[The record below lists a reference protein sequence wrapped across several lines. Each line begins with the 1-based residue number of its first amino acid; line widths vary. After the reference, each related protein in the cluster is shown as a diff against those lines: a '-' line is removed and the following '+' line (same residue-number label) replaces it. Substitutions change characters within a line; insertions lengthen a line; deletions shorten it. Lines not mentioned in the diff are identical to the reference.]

1 MIIIPIFARPTYGN
15 ETMNFLAI
23 ENLTKSYGERMIF
36 ADLTFGI
43 DQGQKVAIV
52 AKNGSGKTT
61 MMRCIMGLEPVDS
74 GKVTFRK
81 DIRVAFMEQ
90 TENMREDQ
98 TILESIFDHDL
109 PELKLIKEYNIAVAK
124 NDEAKLEELYQSIT
138 ELNAWDTEVRVQQI
152 LSVLKLDDMDKRISE
167 LSGGQKKRVALAKVL
182 LSDADFLI
190 LDEPTN
196 HLDLDM
202 IEWLEQYLSS
212 SKSTI
217 LMVTHDRYF
226 LEVVCDTILELADQT
241 IYRYKGNFS
250 YYLEKKAE
258 RQEQTQSTIEKA
270 KNTFRKELDWIRRQP
285 KARGVKQK
293 ARVDAFQDVKK
304 VASQRLDEDELELPV
319 KMERLG
325 SKIVEFHKVS
335 KAYPNRVILNDFTY
349 NVQRQERLGIVG
361 NNGTGKTTFLKMLVG
376 QEETDKGKIV
386 IGETVV
392 FGYYSQDLIKVK
404 DDFKVIDVVR
414 EVAEYIP
421 LEKGRQ
427 LSAAQLLERFLFPR
441 DMHYQF
447 VHKLSGGE
455 KRRLKLLRVLMSNPN
470 FLILDEPT
478 NDLDIF
484 AMSVLEEY
492 LRQFQGCLIVVS
504 HDRYFM
510 DKMVDHLF
518 VFEGQGELKDIV
530 GNYTVFRQQQLDK
543 KRGVKQ
549 NITKEEPE
557 IKEKIISPSTVDAK
571 KRKLTF
577 KEKEE
582 YETIERR
589 LPELE
594 KSKEELTQALSSGS
608 LSNELLMKN
617 GEDLGKV
624 VEEIDALTERWIE
637 LAEFI

>member
-1 MIIIPIFARPTYGN
+1 
-15 ETMNFLAI
+15 MNFLSI

-61 MMRCIMGLEPVDS
+61 MMRCIMGMEPVDS

-152 LSVLKLDDMDKRISE
+152 LSVLKLEDMDKRISE

-202 IEWLEQYLSS
+202 IEWLENYLSS

-226 LEVVCDTILELADQT
+226 LEVVCDTILELADKT

-335 KAYPNRVILNDFTY
+335 KSYPNRVILNDFSY

-361 NNGTGKTTFLKMLVG
+361 NNGAGKTTFLKMLVG
-376 QEETDKGKIV
+376 QEEVDKGKIV
-386 IGETVV
+386 LGETVV
-392 FGYYSQDLIKVK
+392 FGYYSQDLIKVN

-557 IKEKIISPSTVDAK
+557 IKEKTISPSAVEPK
-571 KRKLTF
+571 KRKLSF

-594 KSKEELTQALSSGS
+594 KTKDELTLTLSSGE
-608 LSNELLMKN
+608 LSNDELMKN
-617 GEDLGKV
+617 GTALGKV

>member
-392 FGYYSQDLIKVK
+392 FGYYSQYLIKVK

>member
-1 MIIIPIFARPTYGN
+1 
-15 ETMNFLAI
+15 MNFLSI

-61 MMRCIMGLEPVDS
+61 MMRCIMGIEPVDS

-98 TILESIFDHDL
+98 SILESIFDHDL
-109 PELKLIKEYNIAVAK
+109 PELQLIKAYNIAVAK

-152 LSVLKLDDMDKRISE
+152 LSVLKLEDMEKRISE

-202 IEWLEQYLSS
+202 IEWLENYLSS

-226 LEVVCDTILELADQT
+226 LEVVCDTIMELADQT

-285 KARGVKQK
+285 KARGTKQK

-335 KAYPNRVILNDFTY
+335 KAYPNRVILNDFSY

-392 FGYYSQDLIKVK
+392 FGYYSQDLIKVN

-549 NITKEEPE
+549 TITKEEPE
-557 IKEKIISPSTVDAK
+557 IKEKIISPSVVETK
-571 KRKLTF
+571 KRKLSF

-594 KSKEELTQALSSGS
+594 KTKDELTATLSSGS
-608 LSNELLMKN
+608 LSNEELMKN
-617 GEDLGKV
+617 GEELGKV
-624 VEEIDALTERWIE
+624 VAEIDSLTERWIE

>member
-1 MIIIPIFARPTYGN
+1 
-15 ETMNFLAI
+15 MNFLSI

-61 MMRCIMGLEPVDS
+61 MMRCIMGMEPVDS

-152 LSVLKLDDMDKRISE
+152 LSVLKLEDMDKRISE

-202 IEWLEQYLSS
+202 IEWLENYLSS

-335 KAYPNRVILNDFTY
+335 KSYPNRVILNDFSY

-361 NNGTGKTTFLKMLVG
+361 NNGAGKTTFLKMLVG
-376 QEETDKGKIV
+376 QEEVDKGKIV
-386 IGETVV
+386 LGETVV
-392 FGYYSQDLIKVK
+392 FGYYSQDLIKVN

-549 NITKEEPE
+549 NSTKEEPE
-557 IKEKIISPSTVDAK
+557 IKEKTISPSAVETK
-571 KRKLTF
+571 KRKLSF

-594 KSKEELTQALSSGS
+594 KTKDELTLTLSSGE
-608 LSNELLMKN
+608 LSNEDLMKN
-617 GEDLGKV
+617 GTALGKV

>member
-1 MIIIPIFARPTYGN
+1 
-15 ETMNFLAI
+15 
-23 ENLTKSYGERMIF
+23 MIF

-61 MMRCIMGLEPVDS
+61 MMRCIMGMEPVDS

-152 LSVLKLDDMDKRISE
+152 LSVLKLEDMDKRISE

-202 IEWLEQYLSS
+202 IEWLENYLSS

-226 LEVVCDTILELADQT
+226 LEVVCDTIMELADQT

-304 VASQRLDEDELELPV
+304 VASQRLDEEELELPV

-335 KAYPNRVILNDFTY
+335 KSYPNRVILNDFSY

-361 NNGTGKTTFLKMLVG
+361 NNGAGKTTFLKMLVG
-376 QEETDKGKIV
+376 QEEVDKGKI
-386 IGETVV
+386 ILGETVV
-392 FGYYSQDLIKVK
+392 FGYYSQDLIKVN

-427 LSAAQLLERFLFPR
+427 MSAAQLLERFLFPR

-557 IKEKIISPSTVDAK
+557 IKEKTISPSAVETK

-594 KSKEELTQALSSGS
+594 KTKDELTLTLSSGE
-608 LSNELLMKN
+608 LSNDELMKN
-617 GEDLGKV
+617 GTALGKV

>member
-1 MIIIPIFARPTYGN
+1 
-15 ETMNFLAI
+15 MNYLSV
-23 ENLTKSYGERMIF
+23 ENLTKSFGERVLF
-36 ADLTFGI
+36 SDLTFGI
-43 DQGQKVAIV
+43 DQGQKVSII

-61 MMRCIMGLEPVDS
+61 LLRCLMDYEQYDS
-74 GKVTFRK
+74 GRIVYRN
-81 DIRVAFMEQ
+81 DIRIAFMEQ
-90 TENMREDQ
+90 TELMNEKQ
-98 TILESIFDHDL
+98 TILEAVFDHDL
-109 PELKLIKEYNIAVAK
+109 PELKLIKEYNVAMDN
-124 NDEAKLEELYQSIT
+124 NDEKALEHLYQEIT
-138 ELNAWDTEVRVQQI
+138 EMNAWDIEVKVQQI
-152 LSVLKLDDMDKRISE
+152 LSVLKLQDTSQVVGS

-182 LSDADFLI
+182 LSDADFLF

-202 IEWLEQYLSS
+202 IEWLESYLAT

-226 LEVVCDTILELADQT
+226 LEVVCDTIFELADKT
-241 IYRYKGNFS
+241 LYKYKGNFS

-258 RQEQTQSTIEKA
+258 REDQLQSTIEKA

-285 KARGVKQK
+285 KARSVKQK
-293 ARVDAFQDVKK
+293 ARVDAFQDIKK
-304 VASQRLDEDELELPV
+304 TALQNTDEDELELPV

-325 SKIVEFHKVS
+325 SKIVEFHKVG
-335 KAYPNRVILNDFTY
+335 KAYGEKKILEDFTY
-349 NVQRQERLGIVG
+349 NVQRLERLGIVG
-361 NNGTGKTTFLKMLVG
+361 NNGSGKTTFLKMLLG
-376 QEETDKGKIV
+376 EEPTNKGKIV

-404 DDFKVIDVVR
+404 DDFKVIDVVK

-421 LEKGRQ
+421 LEKGKQ

-441 DMHYQF
+441 DMHYTF

-484 AMSVLEEY
+484 AMSVLEDY
-492 LRQFQGCLIVVS
+492 LRNFQGCLIVVS

-518 VFEGQGELKDIV
+518 VFEGEGVIKDIV
-530 GNYTVFRQQQLDK
+530 GNYTDFRKKQIQDK
-543 KRGVKQ
+543 RDEKNAISQVK
-549 NITKEEPE
+549 NEKVVEEKPKPKEEL
-557 IKEKIISPSTVDAK
+557 

-577 KEKEE
+577 NEKAEFE
-582 YETIERR
+582 S
-589 LPELE
+589 LE
-594 KSKEELTQALSSGS
+594 KNLEKLELDKATILAKISSEGVSNQDVYELGVKLGEIVSEIEEKT
-608 LSNELLMKN
+608 N
-617 GEDLGKV
+617 
-624 VEEIDALTERWIE
+624 RWIE
-637 LAEFI
+637 LSEFE

>member
-1 MIIIPIFARPTYGN
+1 
-15 ETMNFLAI
+15 MNFLSI

-61 MMRCIMGLEPVDS
+61 MMRCIMGMEPVDS

-152 LSVLKLDDMDKRISE
+152 LSVLKLEDMDKRISE

-202 IEWLEQYLSS
+202 IEWLENYLSS

-335 KAYPNRVILNDFTY
+335 KSYPNRVILNDFSY

-361 NNGTGKTTFLKMLVG
+361 NNGAGKTTFLKMLVG
-376 QEETDKGKIV
+376 QEEVDKGKIV
-386 IGETVV
+386 LGETVV
-392 FGYYSQDLIKVK
+392 FGYYSQDLIKVN

-549 NITKEEPE
+549 TVTKEEPE
-557 IKEKIISPSTVDAK
+557 IKEKTISPSAVEPK
-571 KRKLTF
+571 KRKLSF

-594 KSKEELTQALSSGS
+594 KTKDELTLTLSSGE
-608 LSNELLMKN
+608 LTNEELMKN
-617 GEDLGKV
+617 GTALGKV
-624 VEEIDALTERWIE
+624 VEEIDSLTERWIE

>member
-1 MIIIPIFARPTYGN
+1 
-15 ETMNFLAI
+15 MNFLSI

-61 MMRCIMGLEPVDS
+61 MMRCIMAMEPVDS

-152 LSVLKLDDMDKRISE
+152 LSVLKLEDMDKRISE

-202 IEWLEQYLSS
+202 IEWLENYLSS

-335 KAYPNRVILNDFTY
+335 KSYPNRVILNDFSY

-361 NNGTGKTTFLKMLVG
+361 NNGSGKTTFLKMLVG
-376 QEETDKGKIV
+376 QEAVDKGKI
-386 IGETVV
+386 ILGETVV
-392 FGYYSQDLIKVK
+392 FGY
-404 DDFKVIDVVR
+404 
-414 EVAEYIP
+414 
-421 LEKGRQ
+421 
-427 LSAAQLLERFLFPR
+427 
-441 DMHYQF
+441 
-447 VHKLSGGE
+447 
-455 KRRLKLLRVLMSNPN
+455 
-470 FLILDEPT
+470 
-478 NDLDIF
+478 
-484 AMSVLEEY
+484 
-492 LRQFQGCLIVVS
+492 
-504 HDRYFM
+504 
-510 DKMVDHLF
+510 
-518 VFEGQGELKDIV
+518 
-530 GNYTVFRQQQLDK
+530 
-543 KRGVKQ
+543 
-549 NITKEEPE
+549 
-557 IKEKIISPSTVDAK
+557 
-571 KRKLTF
+571 
-577 KEKEE
+577 
-582 YETIERR
+582 
-589 LPELE
+589 
-594 KSKEELTQALSSGS
+594 
-608 LSNELLMKN
+608 
-617 GEDLGKV
+617 
-624 VEEIDALTERWIE
+624 
-637 LAEFI
+637 

>member
-1 MIIIPIFARPTYGN
+1 
-15 ETMNFLAI
+15 MNFLSI

-61 MMRCIMGLEPVDS
+61 MMRCIMGMEPIDS

-90 TENMREDQ
+90 TESMREDQ

-152 LSVLKLDDMDKRISE
+152 LSVLKLEDMDKRISE

-202 IEWLEQYLSS
+202 IEWLENYLSS

-226 LEVVCDTILELADQT
+226 LEVVCDTIMELADQT

-335 KAYPNRVILNDFTY
+335 KSYPNRVILNDFSY

-361 NNGTGKTTFLKMLVG
+361 NNGAGKTTFLKMLVG
-376 QEETDKGKIV
+376 QEEVDKGKIV
-386 IGETVV
+386 LGETVV
-392 FGYYSQDLIKVK
+392 FGYYSQDLIKVN

-421 LEKGRQ
+421 LETGRQ

-549 NITKEEPE
+549 NSTKEEPE
-557 IKEKIISPSTVDAK
+557 IKEKTISPSAVETK

-594 KSKEELTQALSSGS
+594 KSKDELTLTLSSGE
-608 LSNELLMKN
+608 LSNEDLMKN
-617 GEDLGKV
+617 GTALGKV